1 MSTSN
6 PNTPSSTT
14 FKPMTITTK
23 PMISHPQE
31 EKQIRQD
38 TVLDIDFAC
47 LRTQSHCCAQ
57 CVSEANDLNNAL
69 RKQVV
74 EQRQIIN
81 DLHRIM
87 TVLHNSLKLSL
98 SNSTQTQSVVPKQQE
113 EKQIRQDTALE
124 PEATRNPK
132 RQRLS
137 DENAT
142 LRDVWHKRLKQELE
156 ATNMGE

>member
-1 MSTSN
+1 
-6 PNTPSSTT
+6 
-14 FKPMTITTK
+14 
-23 PMISHPQE
+23 MIFNPQE

-47 LRTQSHCCAQ
+47 LRTQSHCCEQ
-57 CVSEANDLNNAL
+57 CVSEANGVINEL
-69 RKQVV
+69 RHQVS
-74 EQRQIIN
+74 EQRQTIN
-81 DLHRIM
+81 NL
-87 TVLHNSLKLSL
+87 TSSLMLSL
-98 SNSTQTQSVVPKQQE
+98 SNITQTQSVVPKQQE

-124 PEATRNPK
+124 PEATKNLK